1 MSIHVVVMGVAGC
14 GKSTV
19 AEAIHERLGRFLEGI
34 FQTIDLK
41 ELKIELVVQ
50 AYEPGNFMTYMDMLS
65 SNRFSGAMICGKSQF
80 IRNIL
85 NLHLGRLFFTHINAF
100 HPILNYF
107 CLITEPTISKI
118 LLSTRQPAVFP
129 SF

>member
-1 MSIHVVVMGVAGC
+1 MKKLLALLLALVMVLGLAAC
-14 GKSTV
+14 GTST
-19 AEAIHERLGRFLEGI
+19 
-34 FQTIDLK
+34 T
-41 ELKIELVVQ
+41 
-50 AYEPGNFMTYMDMLS
+50 
-65 SNRFSGAMICGKSQF
+65 
-80 IRNIL
+80 RNIL